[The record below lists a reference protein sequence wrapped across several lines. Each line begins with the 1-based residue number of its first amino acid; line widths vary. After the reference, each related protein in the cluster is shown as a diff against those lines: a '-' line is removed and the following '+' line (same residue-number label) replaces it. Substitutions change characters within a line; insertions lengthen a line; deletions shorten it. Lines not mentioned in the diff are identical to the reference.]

1 MSTAHTPGAQAA
13 VKASTGRL
21 AVAWALVGVP
31 LAIKSGLYVSGAAYG
46 IFFVM
51 VIAGLRDW
59 LKSEIDKWQPVIRKA
74 GVYAD

>member
-31 LAIKSGLYVSGAAYG
+31 LAY
-46 IFFVM
+46 
-51 VIAGLRDW
+51 
-59 LKSEIDKWQPVIRKA
+59 
-74 GVYAD
+74 GVYETLTRVAALFG